1 MADDDRNGTDSGHE
15 LIVVGL
21 DDSPGGRAALRFALH
36 DAVRRGARVEAIA
49 VFRLPDYG
57 WDVSGV
63 ALTAAAQQ
71 SPAEIHD
78 AVRDRAQV
86 IVDEVLAEIA
96 DTMIEPQP
104 VRVLAVGGSAGD
116 TLVHVARTAD
126 LLVVGSRGRGGL
138 TSALLGSVGLHCVL
152 HAHCPV
158 TVVHPAQDRDP
169 AQAVSQPVQ

>member
-1 MADDDRNGTDSGHE
+1 MASDERNGTNGGRE

-36 DAVRRGARVEAIA
+36 DAVRRGARVEAVA

-63 ALTAAAQQ
+63 ALTAAAER

-78 AVRDRAQV
+78 AVRDRARV

-96 DTMIEPQP
+96 ATVIEPPP
-104 VRVLAVGGSAGD
+104 VRVLAVGGNAGD

-126 LLVVGSRGRGGL
+126 LLVVGSRGRGGIA
-138 TSALLGSVGLHCVL
+138 SALLGSVGLHCVL

-158 TVVHPAQDRDP
+158 TVVHPAEDRTP
-169 AQAVSQPVQ
+169 APVSG